1 MTNSFGLL
9 REIKPLCLFDLF
21 VYPHYRGLG
30 EGRDLLERVLELE
43 GKQARQLALEK
54 PTKEVLQFVER
65 VFGLRDQ
72 VYPPANGFVVFND
85 FFEES
90 RVERQ
95 FANTL
100 TKTRIREQ
108 VDQVQSKQTN
118 RR

>member
-1 MTNSFGLL
+1 M
-9 REIKPLCLFDLF
+9 
-21 VYPHYRGLG
+21 
-30 EGRDLLERVLELE
+30 
-43 GKQARQLALEK
+43 
-54 PTKEVLQFVER
+54 ER

-108 VDQVQSKQTN
+108 VDQV
-118 RR
+118 